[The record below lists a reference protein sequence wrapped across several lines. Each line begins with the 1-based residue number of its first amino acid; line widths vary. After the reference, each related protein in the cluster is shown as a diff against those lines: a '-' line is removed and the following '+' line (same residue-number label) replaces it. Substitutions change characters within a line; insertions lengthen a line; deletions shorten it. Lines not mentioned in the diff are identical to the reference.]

1 MEKSMETLLS
11 AAQVAMMLG
20 ISTHTLSIWRMMGG
34 HGLAYIKV
42 GGRVRYRLKDVEY
55 WLAKRTTGD
64 IANVTE

>member
-1 MEKSMETLLS
+1 METLLS

-20 ISTHTLSIWRMMGG
+20 ISPHTLSIWRMMGG
-34 HGLAYIKV
+34 QGLAYIKV

-55 WLAKRTTGD
+55 WLAKRTNGD